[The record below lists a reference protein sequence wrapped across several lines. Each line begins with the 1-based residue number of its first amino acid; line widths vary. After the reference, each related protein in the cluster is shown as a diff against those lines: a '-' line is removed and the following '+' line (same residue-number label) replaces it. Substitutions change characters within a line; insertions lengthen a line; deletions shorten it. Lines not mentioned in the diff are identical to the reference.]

1 MLYPYDKS
9 GIYEANSEV
18 KVGLESNDENMIL
31 CGVLNEN
38 EKKTDLLNL
47 TCITDIEGR
56 YIKVFKPE
64 NGYALRMKEFK
75 VCGYN
80 KE

>member
-1 MLYPYDKS
+1 
-9 GIYEANSEV
+9 
-18 KVGLESNDENMIL
+18 MIL

-38 EKKTDLLNL
+38 EKKADLLNL

-56 YIKVFKPE
+56 YIKVFKSE
-64 NGYALRMKEFK
+64 NGYALRMKQFK